1 LKLST
6 EIIIA
11 VTLVLICAILSAV
24 IYKYQ
29 EKTLLTKNIE
39 LAIGKGVDPVAIR
52 CAFAAGADAICIAYA
67 LKK

>member
-1 LKLST
+1 MKLST

-11 VTLVLICAILSAV
+11 VTLVLICGILSTV

-39 LAIGKGVDPVAIR
+39 LAVDKGVDPVAIR
-52 CAFAAGADAICIAYA
+52 CAFAGSADAICIAYA